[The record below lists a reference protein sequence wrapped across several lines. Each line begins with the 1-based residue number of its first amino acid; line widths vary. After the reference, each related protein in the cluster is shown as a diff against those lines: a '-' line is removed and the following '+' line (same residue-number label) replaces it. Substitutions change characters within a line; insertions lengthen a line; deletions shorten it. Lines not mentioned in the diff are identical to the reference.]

1 MPRTGSES
9 QSKSPIAV
17 ERPDST
23 DLADPLLEL
32 YQPPGSPSVPDDVA
46 EIVSPLLLSLAELL
60 KGTPVAAI
68 LPSTLMVESPDRAR
82 AAVLCA
88 LTPAAIRQGL
98 GNAMAEVAPEVR
110 RRFATVQD
118 KSGLPFQA
126 EIPSMLKMRVVETL
140 VWPVPFED
148 DDRGALIV
156 MGAGCEAGPGDQ
168 STLVGGFARAI
179 SAGLRVIH
187 GQRRR
192 ERASAALLEVARTA
206 GSTLQLEEVLSLV
219 AESTS
224 RLVGAD
230 RCGLWL
236 LDKDGSTLL
245 PSALTGMSTEFVQQW
260 RLYPLS
266 LESEPLSKEA
276 IATEMPVLV
285 SDALNDPRT
294 DKDAVR
300 FFGDKTILVL
310 PVIAKGQVQGTLMIN
325 HVTFHH
331 RYSKGEIDTAAA
343 IANQAAIAIQ
353 NARLYR
359 EVEEWNSQ
367 LERLQAIM
375 SKLSRSKSVS
385 SIANI
390 VADEL
395 RNLLRYD
402 NCSVFV
408 LQEDTRELV
417 PLAVVSSSR
426 DYWIG
431 NVDDLRIALGQ
442 GVTGWVASHG
452 VPQIVGDV
460 ERDPRAYHV
469 PGTPVL
475 NESMIAAP
483 VNFEGRVI
491 GVITLSRLGLNQFT
505 VDELRLLDVFAN
517 EAAIEFENARLYQE
531 TQKKS
536 RELLASFHR
545 VGDALATGLD
555 PNQTL
560 QIIVDLAAEM
570 VRAKASAILLM
581 DETDG
586 ELRFRAAKGLPIRAN
601 QTDRTAEA
609 HGLNWQ
615 VVKDGVPRLVSD
627 VWSIS
632 HMERPSWMQH
642 GGMEELHSYLGVPLT
657 VRGKAIGVLSVY
669 GNRVDQFS
677 QADVELLSSFT
688 HQAAI
693 AIRNA
698 QLFISLQARVRE
710 LTGLAEV
717 SQSVAT
723 LSNLDDTYRELTKS
737 IAELLQAESCM
748 LMLVSE
754 DGELIPQ
761 YPALGFAPEEL
772 SGVSLMIV
780 GGNGRP
786 QADPLC
792 PIRAVD
798 GISVAC
804 KGEWRR
810 RPALVA
816 PLRAQDRL
824 IGAVLVSERP
834 GSRFN
839 EDDLRLLAILSA
851 NAAVILQNAILYQSV
866 DRERDELD
874 AIISN
879 TSDAIIIVDQEHRV
893 TRINAAA
900 EALLGWR
907 ADEVVGK
914 PSEDTLFGNISAVP
928 DGLKRSP
935 SLLEVI
941 EKRELTPYFETVV
954 LTKDAIGRDVA
965 ASYSFVQSA
974 ARGEGLGVVI
984 ARDISKLRE
993 VDRMKSDFVSM
1004 VSHELRTPLGL
1015 IKGYASTLL
1024 NPQLSLDQPT
1034 VQRFLMGIDGAA
1046 DRLARLIE
1054 NVLNVSRIE
1063 SGLLKLS
1070 PQQVDL
1076 THLVSVAVSTA
1087 RASAKGREILLD
1099 LPKRPVKL
1107 EGDRVQLELVMD
1119 NLLGNAIKYSPMGK
1133 AIRVALRKKAAE
1145 VEIKVADQGIGIAAQ
1160 HLPRVFD
1167 KFYRVEGGH
1176 SRRTPGSGL
1185 GLYICRNIIE
1195 AHGGRI
1201 WAESVLGQGSTFI
1214 VAFPLSQSHSVSQS
1228 DDRVL
1233 DLNPEEGINHE

>member
-1 MPRTGSES
+1 M
-9 QSKSPIAV
+9 
-17 ERPDST
+17 
-23 DLADPLLEL
+23 
-32 YQPPGSPSVPDDVA
+32 
-46 EIVSPLLLSLAELL
+46 
-60 KGTPVAAI
+60 
-68 LPSTLMVESPDRAR
+68 
-82 AAVLCA
+82 
-88 LTPAAIRQGL
+88 QGL
-98 GNAMAEVAPEVR
+98 AWPIPFDGEDFGALVMMDGSAEGASTVEVAL
-110 RRFATVQD
+110 A
-118 KSGLPFQA
+118 
-126 EIPSMLKMRVVETL
+126 
-140 VWPVPFED
+140 
-148 DDRGALIV
+148 
-156 MGAGCEAGPGDQ
+156 
-168 STLVGGFARAI
+168 GGFARAI
-179 SAGLRVIH
+179 SAGLKVIQ

-192 ERASAALLEVARTA
+192 EMASSALLEVVRTA

-219 AESTS
+219 TENTG

-230 RCGLWL
+230 RCSLWL

-245 PSALTGMSTEFVQQW
+245 PSALSGMSAEFVHQW
-260 RLYPLS
+260 KQYPLS

-276 IATEMPVLV
+276 IQTEKPVLV
-285 SDALNDPRT
+285 SDAANDPRT

-310 PVIAKGQVQGTLMIN
+310 PVIAKGQVQGTLYIN
-325 HVTFHH
+325 HVTYHH
-331 RYSKGEIDTAAA
+331 RYSKEEIETATA

-395 RNLLRYD
+395 RNLIRYD
-402 NCSVFV
+402 NCRVFV
-408 LQEDTRELV
+408 LQEDTNELV

-426 DYWIG
+426 DYWIEKLE
-431 NVDDLRIALGQ
+431 DLQIEVGR
-442 GVTGWVASHG
+442 GVTGWVAAHG

-475 NESMIAAP
+475 DESMIAAP
-483 VNFEGRVI
+483 INFEGRVI

-570 VRAKASAILLM
+570 VRAKGCAILLL
-581 DETDG
+581 DESDG
-586 ELRFRAAKGLPIRAN
+586 ELVFRAVRGLPIKIN
-601 QTDRTAEA
+601 QADRMPA
-609 HGLNWQ
+609 GRGMSWQ
-615 VVKDGVPRLVSD
+615 VVKEGAPKLISD
-627 VWSIS
+627 IS
-632 HMERPSWMQH
+632 SVERPRWMQEV
-642 GGMEELHSYLGVPLT
+642 GVEEFRSYLGVPLT
-657 VRGKAIGVLSVY
+657 LRGKAIGVLSVF
-669 GNRVDQFS
+669 GSRIDQFS
-677 QADVELLSSFT
+677 QADVELLSSFA

-698 QLFISLQARVRE
+698 QLFTSLQERVRE

-723 LSNLDDTYRELTKS
+723 LTNLDDTYRELTKS
-737 IAELLQAESCM
+737 IAQLLQAESCM
-748 LMLVSE
+748 LLLVGE
-754 DGELIPQ
+754 DGKLTPQ
-761 YPALGFAPEEL
+761 YPAFGFTQDELPEVRLTIAED
-772 SGVSLMIV
+772 GAH
-780 GGNGRP
+780 GP
-786 QADPLC
+786 DTAC
-792 PIRAVD
+792 PIQSVD
-798 GISVAC
+798 GLRVAC
-804 KGEWRR
+804 DGEWQRQ
-810 RPALVA
+810 PALMA

-834 GSRFN
+834 GSKFN
-839 EDDLRLLAILSA
+839 ENDLRLLTILST
-851 NAAVILQNAILYQSV
+851 NAAVIVQNAILYQSV

-879 TSDAIIIVDQEHRV
+879 TSDAIIIVDQENRV
-893 TRINAAA
+893 VRMNAAA
-900 EALLGWR
+900 EALINWR
-907 ADEVVGK
+907 ADEVVGRRCEETLFNPLVCVPEGPK
-914 PSEDTLFGNISAVP
+914 PSFP
-928 DGLKRSP
+928 
-935 SLLEVI
+935 LLGVI
-941 EKRELTPYFETVV
+941 EKRQPMPYFETVV
-954 LTKDAIGRDVA
+954 MTKDGTERDVA
-965 ASYSFVQSA
+965 ASYSFVRSQ

-1063 SGLLKLS
+1063 SGLLKIS

-1087 RASAKGREILLD
+1087 KAAAKGREIVLD
-1099 LPKRPVKL
+1099 VPRRPVKL

-1133 AIRVALRKKAAE
+1133 PIRVELHKRASE
-1145 VEIKVADQGIGIAAQ
+1145 VEIRVADQGIGIASQ

-1195 AHGGRI
+1195 AHGGQI
-1201 WAESVLGQGSTFI
+1201 WAESTLGEGSTFI
-1214 VAFPLSQSHSVSQS
+1214 VVLPITQGQGVERSV
-1228 DDRVL
+1228 DR
-1233 DLNPEEGINHE
+1233 DAGMESREGITHGQEPDSCGG

>member
-1 MPRTGSES
+1 MPRTQYGPQYDPTTVSVGVDGAS
-9 QSKSPIAV
+9 QGGAALEV
-17 ERPDST
+17 RCPD
-23 DLADPLLEL
+23 
-32 YQPPGSPSVPDDVA
+32 GSPSIPDDVM
-46 EIVSPLLLSLAELL
+46 ELLSPLLMSLSRAVD
-60 KGTPVAAI
+60 GAAVAII
-68 LPSTLMVESPDRAR
+68 LPRSLIGGSSEGAGP
-82 AAVLCA
+82 AVLCA
-88 LTPAAIRQGL
+88 LQPELSLRGL
-98 GNAMAEVAPEVR
+98 GELIAEASTEIHRSASSMADGA
-110 RRFATVQD
+110 Q
-118 KSGLPFQA
+118 LPLYLP
-126 EIPSMLKMRVVETL
+126 IPSLSGFQRAGVPVWAISLDGEDSAALLLMDGADGPISPRRASL
-140 VWPVPFED
+140 VD
-148 DDRGALIV
+148 
-156 MGAGCEAGPGDQ
+156 
-168 STLVGGFARAI
+168 GFARAI
-179 SAGLRVIH
+179 AAGLKAILR
-187 GQRRR
+187 QRRR
-192 ERASAALLEVARTA
+192 ERASGALLEVVRTA

-219 AESTS
+219 TENTG

-230 RCGLWL
+230 RCSLWL

-245 PSALTGMSTEFVQQW
+245 PSALSGMSPDFVRQW
-260 RLYPLS
+260 KQYPLS

-276 IATEMPVLV
+276 IETGKPVLV
-285 SDALNDPRT
+285 ANAADDPRT

-310 PVIAKGQVQGTLMIN
+310 PVVAKGQVQGTLYIN
-325 HVTFHH
+325 HVTEHH
-331 RYSKGEIDTAAA
+331 RYSMEEIETAMA

-395 RNLLRYD
+395 RNLIRYD
-402 NCSVFV
+402 NCRVFV
-408 LQEDTRELV
+408 LQEDTNELV

-426 DYWIG
+426 DYWIERME
-431 NVDDLRIALGQ
+431 DLQIQVGQ
-442 GVTGWVASHG
+442 GVTGWVAQHG

-475 NESMIAAP
+475 DESMIAAP
-483 VNFEGRVI
+483 INFEGRVI

-545 VGDALATGLD
+545 VGDALATGLE

-570 VRAKASAILLM
+570 VKAKGCALMLL
-581 DETDG
+581 DEGSG
-586 ELRFRAAKGLPIRAN
+586 ELVFRAARGLPVDVGQVDRA
-601 QTDRTAEA
+601 QAGR
-609 HGLNWQ
+609 GVSWQ
-615 VVKDGVPRLVSD
+615 VVKEGAPRLISD
-627 VWSIS
+627 LAAV
-632 HMERPSWMQH
+632 ERPSWLRQ
-642 GGMEELHSYLGVPLT
+642 GAEELRSYLGVPLT
-657 VRGKAIGVLSVY
+657 MQGQVAGVLSVF

-677 QADVELLSSFT
+677 QADVELLSSFA

-698 QLFISLQARVRE
+698 SLFTSLQERVRE

-717 SQSVAT
+717 SRSIAKLT
-723 LSNLDDTYRELTKS
+723 DLDDTYRELTKS
-737 IAELLQAESCM
+737 IAQLLQAESCM
-748 LMLVSE
+748 LLLLGE
-754 DGELIPQ
+754 DGRLLPQ
-761 YPALGFAPEEL
+761 HPAFGFSQEEL
-772 SGVSLMIV
+772 EEVKLRIV
-780 GGNGRP
+780 DRASSSATKG
-786 QADPLC
+786 C
-792 PIRAVD
+792 PIRSVD
-798 GISVAC
+798 GLQVAC
-804 KGEWRR
+804 DGEWRR
-810 RPALVA
+810 QPALLA

-839 EDDLRLLAILSA
+839 ENDLRLLTILST
-851 NAAVILQNAILYQSV
+851 NAAVIVQNAILYQSV

-879 TSDAIIIVDQEHRV
+879 TSDAIIIFDQEKRV
-893 TRINAAA
+893 IRINAAA
-900 EALLGWR
+900 EALTSWR
-907 ADEVVGK
+907 SDEVVGR
-914 PSEDTLFGNISAVP
+914 SCVETLFCLPGDPGRRKPAVSML
-928 DGLKRSP
+928 D
-935 SLLEVI
+935 VI
-941 EKRELTPYFETVV
+941 DKREPSPYFETVIV
-954 LTKDAIGRDVA
+954 TKDGLERDVA
-965 ASYSFVQSA
+965 ASYSFVRSA
-974 ARGEGLGVVI
+974 TRGESLGVVI

-1063 SGLLKLS
+1063 SGLLKIS

-1087 RASAKGREILLD
+1087 RASSKGREIQLHA
-1099 LPKRPVKL
+1099 PRRAIKV
-1107 EGDRVQLELVMD
+1107 EGDRVQLELVLD
-1119 NLLGNAIKYSPMGK
+1119 NLLGNAIKYSPMEK
-1133 AIRVALRKKAAE
+1133 PIRVELRKRPTEAE
-1145 VEIKVADQGIGIAAQ
+1145 IRVIDQGIGIAAQ

-1167 KFYRVEGGH
+1167 KFYRVEGGQ

-1201 WAESVLGQGSTFI
+1201 WAESRLGEGSTFVVVLPLRQREGSERAADREAGQGVEEV
-1214 VAFPLSQSHSVSQS
+1214 VA
-1228 DDRVL
+1228 D
-1233 DLNPEEGINHE
+1233 E

>member
-1 MPRTGSES
+1 MPHVGSGPHRNPSAMAEGGEEESPPDPILEVHQPTGS
-9 QSKSPIAV
+9 
-17 ERPDST
+17 
-23 DLADPLLEL
+23 
-32 YQPPGSPSVPDDVA
+32 PPVPDDVA
-46 EIVSPLLLSLAELL
+46 EIVSPLLLSLAKVL
-60 KGTPVAAI
+60 GNPPVAVV
-68 LPSTLMVESPDRAR
+68 LPASLMLDPHDRTR
-82 AAVLCA
+82 LAVLCA
-88 LTPAAIRQGL
+88 LTPAMARKGVGCGL
-98 GNAMAEVAPEVR
+98 GEAAAEVR
-110 RRFATVQD
+110 REIASRGERAGRPVRLSVPAGSKGELLQG
-118 KSGLPFQA
+118 SAWPIPFDG
-126 EIPSMLKMRVVETL
+126 
-140 VWPVPFED
+140 ED
-148 DDRGALIV
+148 QGALV
-156 MGAGCEAGPGDQ
+156 VLGGGLEGMAGGSE
-168 STLVGGFARAI
+168 TLVGGFANAV

-187 GQRRR
+187 GQRLR
-192 ERASAALLEVARTA
+192 ERASMALLEVARTA

-219 AESTS
+219 TESTA

-236 LDKDGSTLL
+236 LDKDGNTLL
-245 PSALTGMSTEFVQQW
+245 PSALTGMAAEFVRQW
-260 RLYPLS
+260 KQYPLS
-266 LESEPLSKEA
+266 MDAEPLSKEA
-276 IATEMPVLV
+276 IKTEKPVLV
-285 SDALNDPRT
+285 SDAPNDPRT

-300 FFGDKTILVL
+300 FFNDKTILVL
-310 PVIAKGQVQGTLMIN
+310 PVIAKGQVQGTLFVN
-325 HVTFHH
+325 HVAFHH
-331 RYSKGEIDTAAA
+331 RYSRSEIETAMA

-359 EVEEWNSQ
+359 EVEEWSSQ

-395 RNLLRYD
+395 RNLIRYD
-402 NCSVFV
+402 NCRVFV
-408 LQEDTRELV
+408 LQEDTNELV

-426 DYWIG
+426 DYWIEKME
-431 NVDDLRIALGQ
+431 DLKIEVGQ
-442 GVTGWVASHG
+442 GITGWVAARG
-452 VPQIVGDV
+452 APQIVGDV

-475 NESMIAAP
+475 DESMIASP
-483 VNFEGRVI
+483 INFEGRVI
-491 GVITLSRLGLNQFT
+491 GVITLSRLGLSQFSP
-505 VDELRLLDVFAN
+505 DDLRLLDIFAN

-531 TQKKS
+531 TQKKG

-570 VRAKASAILLM
+570 VRAKACAIMLL
-581 DETDG
+581 DESDG
-586 ELRFRAAKGLPIRAN
+586 ELVFRAAKGLPIRMGQGA
-601 QTDRTAEA
+601 RTIA
-609 HGLNWQ
+609 GRGGSWQ
-615 VVKDGVPRLVSD
+615 VVKEGVPKLVGALSNA
-627 VWSIS
+627 
-632 HMERPSWMQH
+632 ERAGWMKEA
-642 GGMEELHSYLGVPLT
+642 GVEDLRSYLGVPL
-657 VRGKAIGVLSVY
+657 VLRGKPIGVLSVF
-669 GNRVDQFS
+669 GSRVDQFN
-677 QADVELLSSFT
+677 QADVELLSSFA

-698 QLFISLQARVRE
+698 QLFTSLQERVRE

-723 LSNLDDTYRELTKS
+723 LTNLDDTYRELTKS
-737 IAELLQAESCM
+737 IAQLLQAESCM
-748 LMLVSE
+748 LLLAGE
-754 DGELIPQ
+754 DGQLTPQ
-761 YPALGFAPEEL
+761 YPAFGFSPEEL
-772 SGVSLMIV
+772 SEVKLRLRESRTQGP
-780 GGNGRP
+780 P
-786 QADPLC
+786 QRC

-798 GISVAC
+798 GLSVSC
-804 KGEWRR
+804 EGEWRKQ
-810 RPALVA
+810 PSLVA

-834 GSRFN
+834 ESRFN
-839 EDDLRLLAILSA
+839 EDDLRLLTILSA
-851 NAAVILQNAILYQSV
+851 NAAVIVQNAILYQSV

-879 TSDAIIIVDQEHRV
+879 TSDAIIIVDQENRV
-893 TRINAAA
+893 ARVNSAA
-900 EALLGWR
+900 EALIGWR
-907 ADEVVGK
+907 ADEVVGSWCEEFLFNTLTGSGDGAK
-914 PSEDTLFGNISAVP
+914 PFMAMQ
-928 DGLKRSP
+928 
-935 SLLEVI
+935 EVI
-941 EKRELTPYFETVV
+941 EKRQPVPYFEAVV
-954 LTKDAIGRDVA
+954 VTKDGIERDVA
-965 ASYSFVQSA
+965 ASYSFVRSE

-1034 VQRFLMGIDGAA
+1034 VQRFLMGVDGAA

-1054 NVLNVSRIE
+1054 NLLSVSRIE
-1063 SGLLKLS
+1063 SGLLRIS
-1070 PQQVDL
+1070 AQQVDL
-1076 THLVSVAVSTA
+1076 SHLVSVAVSTA
-1087 RASAKGREILLD
+1087 RASAKNRDIVLA
-1099 LPKRPVKL
+1099 LPRRSVKL
-1107 EGDRVQLELVMD
+1107 EGDRVQLELVLD

-1133 AIRVALRKKAAE
+1133 PITVEVEKRTHEAE
-1145 VEIKVADQGIGIAAQ
+1145 VRVRDQGIGIAVQ

-1201 WAESVLGQGSTFI
+1201 RAESVLGEGSTF
-1214 VAFPLSQSHSVSQS
+1214 AFVLPLSQLQLSRRAS
-1228 DDRVL
+1228 DRAPHL
-1233 DLNPEEGINHE
+1233 EPGEGITDG

>member
-1 MPRTGSES
+1 MPRTGSGS
-9 QSKSPIAV
+9 QHNPPVIADGV
-17 ERPDST
+17 EGAEQVD
-23 DLADPLLEL
+23 AVLEL
-32 YQPPGSPSVPDDVA
+32 HQPPSSPPVPDDVT
-46 EIVSPLLLSLAELL
+46 EIVSPLLLSLAEVLN
-60 KGTPVAAI
+60 GTPVAAV
-68 LPSTLMVESPDRAR
+68 LPTSLMVEPQDRNR

-88 LTPAAIRQGL
+88 LTPAAARQGWGGAL
-98 GNAMAEVAPEVR
+98 VEMAPEIR
-110 RRFATVQD
+110 RQVASRGDAAL
-118 KSGLPFQA
+118 LPLRV
-126 EIPSMLKMRVVETL
+126 EIPSAFKTEVVRGL
-140 VWPVPFED
+140 AWPVPFDGD
-148 DDRGALIV
+148 DLGALVV
-156 MGAGCEAGPGDQ
+156 MGDDVESVSIGR
-168 STLVGGFARAI
+168 STLAGGFARAI

-187 GQRRR
+187 SQRRR
-192 ERASAALLEVARTA
+192 ERASSALLEVARTA

-219 AESTS
+219 TENTG

-236 LDKDGSTLL
+236 LDKDGVTLL
-245 PSALTGMSTEFVQQW
+245 PSALSGMSPEFVHQW
-260 RLYPLS
+260 KQYPLS
-266 LESEPLSKEA
+266 LETEPLSKEA
-276 IATEMPVLV
+276 IKSEKPVLV

-310 PVIAKGQVQGTLMIN
+310 PVIAKGQLQGTLYIN
-325 HVTFHH
+325 HVAYHH
-331 RYSKGEIDTAAA
+331 RYSKGEIETAMA

-402 NCSVFV
+402 NCRVFV
-408 LQEDTRELV
+408 LQEDTNELV

-426 DYWIG
+426 DYWIEKLE
-431 NVDDLRIALGQ
+431 DLQIQVGQ
-442 GVTGWVASHG
+442 GVTGWVAAQG

-475 NESMIAAP
+475 DESMIAAP
-483 VNFEGRVI
+483 INFEGRVI

-570 VRAKASAILLM
+570 VRAKACALM
-581 DETDG
+581 LVDETDG
-586 ELRFRAAKGLPIRAN
+586 GLVFRAARGLPIKAS
-601 QTDRTAEA
+601 QTDRTPA
-609 HGLNWQ
+609 GRGMSWQ
-615 VVKDGVPRLVSD
+615 VVKEEAPKLVSD
-627 VWSIS
+627 MSLV
-632 HMERPSWMQH
+632 EQPYWMQQ
-642 GGMEELHSYLGVPLT
+642 GQVEELHSYLGVPLT
-657 VRGKAIGVLSVY
+657 MRGKVIGVLSVF
-669 GNRVDQFS
+669 GNRIDQFS
-677 QADVELLSSFT
+677 QADVELLSSFA

-698 QLFISLQARVRE
+698 QLFTSLQERVRE

-723 LSNLDDTYRELTKS
+723 LTNLDDTYRELTKS
-737 IAELLQAESCM
+737 IAQLLQAESCM
-748 LMLVSE
+748 LLLVGE

-761 YPALGFAPEEL
+761 YPAFGFTQEEL
-772 SGVSLMIV
+772 SGVKLKIV
-780 GGNGRP
+780 ELAIRTP
-786 QADPLC
+786 DPLC
-792 PIRAVD
+792 PIQSVD
-798 GISVAC
+798 GLRVTC
-804 KGEWRR
+804 DGDWTRQ
-810 RPALVA
+810 PALVA

-834 GSRFN
+834 GSKFN
-839 EDDLRLLAILSA
+839 EDDLRLLTILSA
-851 NAAVILQNAILYQSV
+851 NAAVIVQNAILYQSV

-879 TSDAIIIVDQEHRV
+879 TSDAIIIVDQENRV
-893 TRINAAA
+893 ARINAAA
-900 EALLGWR
+900 EALIGWR
-907 ADEVVGK
+907 ADEVVGRGC
-914 PSEDTLFGNISAVP
+914 EETLFNSLAGVP
-928 DGLKRSP
+928 GGPKP
-935 SLLEVI
+935 NFSLLDVI
-941 EKRELTPYFETVV
+941 EKRQPTPYFETVV
-954 LTKDAIGRDVA
+954 MTKDGTERDVA
-965 ASYSFVQSA
+965 ASYSFVRSE

-1034 VQRFLMGIDGAA
+1034 VQRFLLGIDGAA

-1063 SGLLKLS
+1063 SGLLKIS
-1070 PQQVDL
+1070 PHQVDL

-1087 RASAKGREILLD
+1087 RASAKGREILLEA
-1099 LPKRPVKL
+1099 PRRPVKA

-1133 AIRVALRKKAAE
+1133 SIRVELHRRTAE
-1145 VEIKVADQGIGIAAQ
+1145 VEVRVVDQGIGIALQ

-1201 WAESVLGQGSTFI
+1201 WAESTLGQGSTF
-1214 VAFPLSQSHSVSQS
+1214 AFVLPHSQGSSANRPDDHALS
-1228 DDRVL
+1228 L
-1233 DLNPEEGINHE
+1233 EPEEGISHD

>member
-1 MPRTGSES
+1 MPRTGSGPQRNPSVLVDGAEGAG
-9 QSKSPIAV
+9 QCDAV
-17 ERPDST
+17 
-23 DLADPLLEL
+23 LAVH
-32 YQPPGSPSVPDDVA
+32 QPPSSSPVPADVID
-46 EIVSPLLLSLAELL
+46 IVSPLLLSLAEVLN
-60 KGTPVAAI
+60 GAPVAAL
-68 LPSTLMVESPDRAR
+68 LPASLMADPQDRSR
-82 AAVLCA
+82 VAVLCA
-88 LTPAAIRQGL
+88 STPSGQGWGSILMEAAPEIRRQLVSSG
-98 GNAMAEVAPEVR
+98 GAVGVPVRTRAPATSKTDVAEVLA
-110 RRFATVQD
+110 
-118 KSGLPFQA
+118 
-126 EIPSMLKMRVVETL
+126 
-140 VWPVPFED
+140 WPVPFDGD
-148 DDRGALIV
+148 DGGVLVV
-156 MGAGCEAGPGDQ
+156 MGGGVESGSDGR
-168 STLVGGFARAI
+168 STLAAGFARAI

-187 GQRRR
+187 SQRRR
-192 ERASAALLEVARTA
+192 ERASSALLEVARTA

-219 AESTS
+219 TENTA

-245 PSALTGMSTEFVQQW
+245 PSGLSGMSSEFVHQW
-260 RLYPLS
+260 KQYPLS
-266 LESEPLSKEA
+266 LETEPLSKEA
-276 IATEMPVLV
+276 IKTEKPVLV

-300 FFGDKTILVL
+300 FFSDKTILVL
-310 PVIAKGQVQGTLMIN
+310 PVIAKGQVQGTLYIN
-325 HVTFHH
+325 HITYHH
-331 RYSKGEIDTAAA
+331 SYSKSEIETAMA

-375 SKLSRSKSVS
+375 AKLSRSKSVS

-395 RNLLRYD
+395 RNLLQYD
-402 NCSVFV
+402 NCRVFV
-408 LQEDTRELV
+408 LQEDTNELV

-426 DYWIG
+426 DYWIEKLE
-431 NVDDLRIALGQ
+431 NLRIEVGH
-442 GVTGWVASHG
+442 GVTGWVAVHG
-452 VPQIVGDV
+452 TPQIVGDV

-469 PGTPVL
+469 PGTPFL
-475 NESMIAAP
+475 DESMIAAP

-570 VRAKASAILLM
+570 VRAKACAILLL
-581 DETDG
+581 DEADG
-586 ELRFRAAKGLPIRAN
+586 ELVFRATRGLPIKTSQA
-601 QTDRTAEA
+601 DRTPA
-609 HGLNWQ
+609 GRGMSWQ
-615 VVKDGVPRLVSD
+615 VVKEGAPQLISD
-627 VWSIS
+627 TFA
-632 HMERPSWMQH
+632 MERPQWMQEA
-642 GGMEELHSYLGVPLT
+642 GVEDLRSYLGVPLT
-657 VRGKAIGVLSVY
+657 LRGKVIGVLSVF
-669 GNRVDQFS
+669 GSRIDQFS
-677 QADVELLSSFT
+677 QADVELLSSFG

-698 QLFISLQARVRE
+698 QLFTSLQERVRE
-710 LTGLAEV
+710 LMGLAEV

-723 LSNLDDTYRELTKS
+723 LTNLDDTYRELTKS
-737 IAELLQAESCM
+737 IAQLLQAESCM
-748 LMLVSE
+748 LLLVGE

-761 YPALGFAPEEL
+761 YPAFGFTQEEL
-772 SGVSLMIV
+772 SGVKLNLVEAGTWS
-780 GGNGRP
+780 P
-786 QADPLC
+786 DPLC
-792 PIRAVD
+792 PIQSVD
-798 GISVAC
+798 GLSVAC
-804 KGEWRR
+804 DGEWKRQA
-810 RPALVA
+810 ALVA

-834 GSRFN
+834 GSKFN
-839 EDDLRLLAILSA
+839 EDDLRLLTILSA
-851 NAAVILQNAILYQSV
+851 NAAVIVQNAILYQSV

-879 TSDAIIIVDQEHRV
+879 TSDAIIIVDQENRV
-893 TRINAAA
+893 ARINSAA
-900 EALLGWR
+900 EALLGWMS
-907 ADEVVGK
+907 DEVVGRGC
-914 PSEDTLFGNISAVP
+914 EEALFNYPAGFP
-928 DGLKRSP
+928 DGPKLNL

-941 EKRELTPYFETVV
+941 EKRQPTPYFETVV
-954 LTKDAIGRDVA
+954 VTRDGSERDLA
-965 ASYSFVQSA
+965 ASYSFVRSE

-993 VDRMKSDFVSM
+993 VDRMKSEFVSM

-1063 SGLLKLS
+1063 SGLLKIS

-1087 RASAKGREILLD
+1087 RASAKGREIVLD
-1099 LPKRPVKL
+1099 VPRRPVKL

-1133 AIRVALRKKAAE
+1133 LIRVELHKKSSE
-1145 VEIKVADQGIGIAAQ
+1145 VEVRVIDQGIGIAGQ

-1201 WAESVLGQGSTFI
+1201 WAESVLGQGSSF
-1214 VAFPLSQSHSVSQS
+1214 AFVLPLVQGQPAQRPNDH
-1228 DDRVL
+1228 
-1233 DLNPEEGINHE
+1233 DLNLDPEEGISHG